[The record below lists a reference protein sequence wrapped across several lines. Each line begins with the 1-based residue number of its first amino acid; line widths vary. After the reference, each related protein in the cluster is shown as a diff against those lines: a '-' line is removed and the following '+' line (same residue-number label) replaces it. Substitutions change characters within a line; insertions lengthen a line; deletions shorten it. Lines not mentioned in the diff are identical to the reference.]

1 MAKRINI
8 NTLSI
13 FISLLAISTTILI
26 SVSAHA
32 VAKTKAVVTT
42 GVASAGQPESRRN
55 AIENAMRNAVKQAM
69 STIVNVELPV
79 ENKITDNEEILR
91 QAGVY
96 IQNYKV
102 ISEQEKTGLYHV
114 QIEATVELGKVRNDM
129 EAAWLKMKRKQ
140 TPRLMVMSMP
150 RSEFNMVPSGT
161 YYIDSARGV
170 VEEEFLKN
178 NFLIVDVNQHI
189 SKQNLARLS
198 NNING
203 LIALARDTG
212 AELLVLTEAI
222 RYFER
227 SRSLYGSNYHFF
239 RTIVQLRIIE
249 TGTGKV
255 VFSASRQGEPSA
267 SMDPVFD
274 SSRELANAAIK
285 SIVQIWSNNITNP
298 TSYKLTIT
306 NIDFSILKKLEQ
318 KLRNISGVD
327 NLYVR
332 AFDADQGRI
341 DVEYHGTANDLIKQ
355 LTSFQSPG
363 LSITGMSQQT
373 VKAVAR

>member
-32 VAKTKAVVTT
+32 VEKTKAVVTT

-79 ENKITDNEEILR
+79 ENKITDNERILR
-91 QAGVY
+91 QAGIY
-96 IQNYKV
+96 IQNFKV

-150 RSEFNMVPSGT
+150 RSEFKRFPSGT

-170 VEEEFLKN
+170 VEEEFLKK

-198 NNING
+198 NNTNG

-239 RTIVQLRIIE
+239 RSIVQLRIIE

-285 SIVQIWSNNITNP
+285 SIAQIWSNNITNP
-298 TSYKLTIT
+298 TTYKLTIT
-306 NIDFSILKKLEQ
+306 NVDFSILTKLEQ

-341 DVEYHGTANDLIKQ
+341 DVEYRGTANDLIKQ